1 MSHRAITLLALL
13 SWPVAAG
20 VGMPVQEPVDYDVVH
35 RIKDEAFNRSQVA
48 QLVRTIADV
57 YGPRF
62 SNSPAYNEATLW
74 AREKF
79 LELGVDAEVEPFG
92 TVGLGWQNEY
102 TSFHMMEPQYQ
113 TLIAYPVPWTRG
125 TEGRIRSTAIHMNAA
140 EIRSAADLEPYR
152 TQVGGKIVFIAPARA
167 LHPSF
172 TPDGIRF
179 SREQLDDWASFR
191 VLPEPGLVQLP
202 RDEYD
207 ELVDGRSSEPMETEA
222 IAEFLEKAGAAA
234 LVSPGLGT
242 DQGAF
247 DKGTVRVVGGEPIMP
262 GEPKPMPHLIA
273 AAEHYNRVVRLL
285 DMGLEVELEL
295 EVRVRY
301 DEDDLQDYNVVSQIA
316 GGDLAHEI
324 VIIGGHFDAE
334 SAGTGATDNG
344 AGSAVVMEAMRIL
357 RAIDAHPRRTIRGI
371 LWGSE
376 EAGLLGSRG
385 YVRNHF
391 IDLEDGTRRPDYDN
405 FSVYFN
411 TDWYGRFRGLFIEG
425 NSLVAPI
432 FRAWMEPFHDLG
444 FAHLLPVPTGGTDS
458 VSFNEAGLPGFK
470 FLQDDL
476 EYFTKT
482 WHSNMDV
489 YDRIV
494 AADLMGNAAI
504 LASFAYHAAMRDEK
518 IPRVDTPVISK
529 RSLNR

>member
-1 MSHRAITLLALL
+1 MSYRAITLLALL

-20 VGMPVQEPVDYDVVH
+20 GGMLAQEPVNYDIIQ
-35 RIKDEAFNRSQVA
+35 RIKDEAFNRSRIA
-48 QLVRTIADV
+48 ELVSTIADV

-62 SNSPAYNEATLW
+62 SNSPAYNEATHW

-79 LELGVDAEVEPFG
+79 REFGVDAVVEPFG
-92 TVGLGWQNEY
+92 TVGVGWQNEY

-125 TEGRIRSTAIHMNAA
+125 TDGQIRSTAIHVNAE
-140 EIRSAADLEPYR
+140 EIRSAADLEPY
-152 TQVGGKIVFIAPARA
+152 GALADGKIVFIAPSRE
-167 LHPSF
+167 LQPSF

-179 SREQLDDWASFR
+179 TREQLDDWASFR
-191 VLPEPGLVQLP
+191 ILPEPELVQLAEA
-202 RDEYD
+202 EYD
-207 ELVDGRSSEPMETEA
+207 KLVDGAMAAPLEATA
-222 IAEFLEKAGAAA
+222 IAELLDRAGAVA

-262 GEPKPMPHLIA
+262 GDPKPMPHLIV
-273 AAEHYNRVVRLL
+273 AAEHYNRVIRVL
-285 DMGLEVELEL
+285 DMGRDVELEL

-301 DEDDLQDYNVVSQIA
+301 DEQDLQDYNVVSEIA
-316 GGDLAHEI
+316 GSDLAHEVVI
-324 VIIGGHFDAE
+324 VGGHFDAE

-357 RAIDAHPRRTIRGI
+357 RAIDAQPRRTIRGI

-391 IDLEDGTRRPDYDN
+391 IDIEASERLPDYEN

-494 AADLMGNAAI
+494 VADLMGNAAI
-504 LASFAYHAAMRDEK
+504 LASFAYHAATRDEK
-518 IPRVDTPVISK
+518 IPRSDTQVISK